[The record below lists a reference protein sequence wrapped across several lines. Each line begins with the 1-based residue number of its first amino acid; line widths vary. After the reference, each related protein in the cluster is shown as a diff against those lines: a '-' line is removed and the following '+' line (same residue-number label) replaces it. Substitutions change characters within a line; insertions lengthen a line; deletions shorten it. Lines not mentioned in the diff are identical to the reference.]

1 MVGMIEKSTGKQFRE
16 SHFCQIMTLVP
27 DFFIHKWQMR
37 KGKMELIIEV
47 PENIEE
53 IVAKYDPE
61 GVQTY
66 QVSESAYPHP
76 LPQELIH
83 ERIQIMKERV
93 YMMTYKCY

>member
-1 MVGMIEKSTGKQFRE
+1 
-16 SHFCQIMTLVP
+16 MTIVP

-37 KGKMELIIEV
+37 KAKMELVIEV

-61 GVQTY
+61 SDRTY

-76 LPQELIH
+76 LP
-83 ERIQIMKERV
+83 
-93 YMMTYKCY
+93 